1 MSSSFP
7 PSPQWYQAHSA
18 CLYNVSNEA
27 GWLLY
32 ALNNIVHIL
41 DPFTLKYQGALQ
53 GGHMARINVLSS
65 RPSVPLSR
73 SKAEQKNEKVDALAD
88 PHMATSDSSNSLS
101 KSQEPASESQK
112 ALLASGG
119 DDKRVICWDISS
131 QTIVASLIDV
141 HQKEV
146 KAVEWT
152 GDGRLII
159 SGDRGGV
166 LAAWD
171 PIGGKMTTKCLPEK
185 PSISCM
191 ASSTSLVDII
201 AIGLD
206 GGDILV
212 CRVNMSNIAVLTRL
226 HGHSNK
232 IHSLAWQPSALQ
244 SRGYTLL
251 SSGSADQTIRIW
263 DIEKVASFKTI
274 HVPDVDETLAPH
286 QRSKMW
292 VPVAWTANGQE
303 IICCTSRGIMVRWSL
318 ESGLKNFTRVT
329 RGALHNR
336 PVFQILVWPLGT
348 FAFTISMDRKIIAWD
363 LQSSEGI
370 AQIDCVGGNVYSLDI
385 SILDPGRVAMGL
397 GNEAVKV
404 WNTLSQD
411 EPYESVA
418 VERLQS
424 KVKVVRWHPTEEGT
438 LCFGLENGKIGFIE
452 HILNPIGSG
461 TSKRGKK
468 GRGGKQVLQGKL
480 CQTQTIFQS
489 YHAKPVVSMA
499 WCSPKVFEAP
509 VPEFFDL
516 SLRDSTLCIVSCG
529 GEGKILISDSSRPTG
544 KCLDLEIVL
553 QRQNSTWYQS
563 YKAIKGVARPE
574 RRDFAVHPN
583 EDLMA
588 IGNSDGSVEVF
599 ELKYFKLVYVYQGH
613 KKRVNRLKWNWS
625 AGSSDGTIE
634 RSAAESYLLATGS
647 DDGELAIHN
656 LAHFSEKALE
666 EKRNRDKRIKASA
679 SPSTPSHASAGASIV
694 LPTVDIYASFRYHTR
709 GISDMAWSPHEYAGE
724 SGFRHHQK
732 LVTASFDGKAIVYKI
747 PVGGSTGDYTKSSQD
762 NCAENAD
769 NSNKADDTSEDK
781 NVTNTT
787 WDKPQPI
794 ACYDQHE
801 GQTLSVCWSLSD
813 VDRVYS
819 GGNDWR
825 TCSWDVKT
833 HSLSVGRLQAL
844 KRSGAKTH
852 QKAGGKLAPVDI
864 QQVAPKEVKP
874 DAAEPQSTPDS
885 PHKAM
890 VHVEHQNRYQGP
902 DSLNSVSQAPL
913 QDDRKP
919 EEICVAAKRMSD
931 QHSSDPALLK
941 RARTSSANVSAQ
953 QSKLTTNAAVAT
965 RINIFP
971 QSSAAFHVH
980 SKQKAHLEIVRLAR
994 NLYCRRVRQGGI
1006 LGSED
1011 ELEAA
1016 RQRWRAMRMF
1026 FEKDGEKDGLALS
1039 CILGKDVDE
1048 MNLADGDQGED
1059 GHEVGMDSI
1068 DMSNPANHVEARIEG
1083 SNRMEGILARAVED
1097 TSNDTV
1103 TEATSSSTK
1112 GPDLIESWQGDD
1124 SSALNGDLIFYGSR
1138 ESIKAL
1144 AEMEAQQMS
1153 RGQTG
1158 QSPNNIFAVGSGL
1171 GVIPPPVSS
1180 TRDTTRKTVD
1190 AGRLYQIPVSCWM
1203 GDVPKMMDIIS
1214 SLPDSDLGIQ
1224 DWIGIALSPMGG
1236 VVAWKEMMAR
1246 TAVKFERRGEVH
1258 AASLCYLG
1266 IGRVADAIQV
1276 YRKKNMYREAL
1287 MLLRIRLW
1295 EDEDD
1300 GGGEQEKNGEG
1311 GRCDDPQHE
1320 LEVAAEDD
1328 GVFND
1333 LEKSGQSQPSL
1344 TEDKELSR
1352 LRVQILTEWGQQ
1364 LERKGL
1370 YEQACK
1376 CQLALA
1382 ALLRTK
1388 TRNSDGSRSRSSK
1401 MVKVV
1406 QTAPS
1411 VGLQTLARRGDL
1423 VTLRTVAGLAILL
1436 DDPSRQ
1442 ERIAR
1447 YEDALAEKK
1456 EANRRRKTQHV

>member
-1 MSSSFP
+1 M
-7 PSPQWYQAHSA
+7 
-18 CLYNVSNEA
+18 
-27 GWLLY
+27 
-32 ALNNIVHIL
+32 I
-41 DPFTLKYQGALQ
+41 
-53 GGHMARINVLSS
+53 
-65 RPSVPLSR
+65 
-73 SKAEQKNEKVDALAD
+73 
-88 PHMATSDSSNSLS
+88 
-101 KSQEPASESQK
+101 
-112 ALLASGG
+112 
-119 DDKRVICWDISS
+119 
-131 QTIVASLIDV
+131 
-141 HQKEV
+141 
-146 KAVEWT
+146 
-152 GDGRLII
+152 
-159 SGDRGGV
+159 
-166 LAAWD
+166 
-171 PIGGKMTTKCLPEK
+171 
-185 PSISCM
+185 
-191 ASSTSLVDII
+191 
-201 AIGLD
+201 
-206 GGDILV
+206 
-212 CRVNMSNIAVLTRL
+212 
-226 HGHSNK
+226 
-232 IHSLAWQPSALQ
+232 

-251 SSGSADQTIRIW
+251 TSGSADQTIRIW

-274 HVPDVDETLAPH
+274 RVPDVDETLAPH

-303 IICCTSRGIMVRWSL
+303 IICCTSRGMLVRWSL
-318 ESGLKNFTRVT
+318 ESGLKNFSKVT

-363 LQSSEGI
+363 LQNSEGI

-385 SILDPGRVAMGL
+385 SIMDPGRVAMGL

-452 HILNPIGSG
+452 HILNPIAGG
-461 TSKRGKK
+461 ASKRGKK

-529 GEGKILISDSSRPTG
+529 SEGKILISDSSRPAG

-625 AGSSDGTIE
+625 AGSNDGTIE
-634 RSAAESYLLATGS
+634 RSTEESYLLASGS

-656 LAHFSEKALE
+656 LYRFSEKALE
-666 EKRNRDKRIKASA
+666 EKRNRDKRMVASA
-679 SPSTPSHASAGASIV
+679 SPSTPSLASAGTSIV

-709 GISDMAWSPHEYAGE
+709 GISDLAWSPHEYARE
-724 SGFRHHQK
+724 SGFRRHQK

-747 PVGGSTGDYTKSSQD
+747 PVGNSTGDLTKNSQD
-762 NCAENAD
+762 NGAENAD
-769 NSNKADDTSEDK
+769 NSNKTDDTNEDK
-781 NVTNTT
+781 NATHTT
-787 WDKPQPI
+787 WDKPQAI

-801 GQTLSVCWSLSD
+801 GQVLSVCWSLSD

-825 TCSWDVKT
+825 TCSWGVKAY
-833 HSLSVGRLQAL
+833 SLSVGRLQVL
-844 KRSGAKTH
+844 KQNGAKTH
-852 QKAGGKLAPVDI
+852 RKADGKSVPANT
-864 QQVAPKEVKP
+864 QQTAPKEVKSDP
-874 DAAEPQSTPDS
+874 AGPQPTPNS

-890 VHVEHQNRYQGP
+890 EHVEHQNQNQDP
-902 DSLNSVSQAPL
+902 DSLNSVPPAPL
-913 QDDRKP
+913 QDDRGLD
-919 EEICVAAKRMSD
+919 EVCVATKRTSD
-931 QHSSDPALLK
+931 QHSSDLALSK

-953 QSKLTTNAAVAT
+953 QSKLTASAAAAT

-971 QSSAAFHVH
+971 LSSAAFHVH
-980 SKQKAHLEIVRLAR
+980 SKQKTHLEIVRLAR
-994 NLYCRRVRQGGI
+994 NLYCRSVRQGGI

-1011 ELEAA
+1011 ELEVA

-1026 FEKDGEKDGLALS
+1026 FEKDGEKDGLVLS

-1048 MNLADGDQGED
+1048 MNLAESDQGED
-1059 GHEVGMDSI
+1059 GHEAGLSST
-1068 DMSNPANHVEARIEG
+1068 DMSKPANHVETRIEG
-1083 SNRMEGILARAVED
+1083 RNHMEEILARAVED
-1097 TSNDTV
+1097 TLNDTDM
-1103 TEATSSSTK
+1103 EATSSSITK
-1112 GPDLIESWQGDD
+1112 DTDIAESWQEDD

-1153 RGQTG
+1153 KGQTG
-1158 QSPNNIFAVGSGL
+1158 QSPNNIFAIGSGL

-1180 TRDTTRKTVD
+1180 TRDTTRKMVD
-1190 AGRLYQIPVSCWM
+1190 TGRLYQIPVSCWM

-1214 SLPDSDLGIQ
+1214 SLPDSDLGVQ

-1246 TAVKFERRGEVH
+1246 TAVKFESRGEVH

-1300 GGGEQEKNGEG
+1300 GGREQEENGEE
-1311 GRCDDPQHE
+1311 RRYDDPQRD
-1320 LEVAAEDD
+1320 LEMVMEGD
-1328 GVFND
+1328 GIFND
-1333 LEKSGQSQPSL
+1333 LERNGQSQPSL
-1344 TEDKELSR
+1344 TEDKELSK

-1388 TRNSDGSRSRSSK
+1388 TGNNNGGRSRSNK

-1411 VGLQTLARRGDL
+1411 IGLQTLARRGDL

-1442 ERIAR
+1442 ERITR

-1456 EANRRRKTQHV
+1456 EANRKRKTSVFY